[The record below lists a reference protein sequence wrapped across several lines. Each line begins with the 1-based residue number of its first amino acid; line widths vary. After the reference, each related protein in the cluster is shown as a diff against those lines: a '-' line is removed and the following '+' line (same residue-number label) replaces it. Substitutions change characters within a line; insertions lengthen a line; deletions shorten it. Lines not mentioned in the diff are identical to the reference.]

1 MELRLTDRDS
11 GDMEV
16 LERINEE
23 AIPENERN
31 SLDDMIA
38 TGAEVLGIYEENEP
52 VGFMAIR
59 KYRLIVYLAYLA
71 VRADLR
77 SRGTGSR
84 ALREL
89 IRQYPDSQIVAEYE
103 VPEEPDNPDAIRTR
117 RKHFYL
123 RNGFR
128 ETGWFAYYDET
139 EFEIA
144 CAGQL
149 YDPEAFQ
156 DFVAYLW
163 TIVSDHIPNPYRK

>member
-1 MELRLTDRDS
+1 MEFET
-11 GDMEV
+11 
-16 LERINEE
+16 
-23 AIPENERN
+23 
-31 SLDDMIA
+31 
-38 TGAEVLGIYEENEP
+38 
-52 VGFMAIR
+52 
-59 KYRLIVYLAYLA
+59 
-71 VRADLR
+71 AD
-77 SRGTGSR
+77 
-84 ALREL
+84 
-89 IRQYPDSQIVAEYE
+89 
-103 VPEEPDNPDAIRTR
+103 EPDNPDAIRTR

-144 CAGQL
+144 CAGQP